1 MNDKFETNIIEDI
14 FILDS
19 KNSYETAL
27 VKQCF
32 DIVNVFVVAIDL
44 NFNIT
49 LLNRKGHELLE
60 LESENILGENFIEL
74 FIPDEKQKETHK
86 LFQKTIK
93 SKQTPSDTVK
103 YQLRSSSNDIR
114 IIEARNIPI
123 CDKTNSVLGILI
135 SGEDVTDYIQ
145 NQHKLQHNLNLY
157 RILARNIPDINL
169 YLFDQ
174 NKRFIIAEGIEM
186 KNNDF
191 ESSDFENKQL
201 SEVNS
206 KALQKIWTPFFD
218 SAISGKDI
226 SAEYKFNNYYY
237 LIWVI
242 PFKNPDNK
250 TISGIA
256 ITQNI
261 TDDKRTEEKLK
272 RAKETAE
279 KANQAKSDFLAKVSH
294 EIRTPLNAILGF
306 TEQLQQTQL
315 NSKQS
320 DYVKI
325 IDKSSEH
332 LLSLI
337 NDILILSKIEA
348 RQINFEKSP
357 FKIKHTVKYVYN
369 ALLGTA
375 KDKGLN
381 FSFNIDP
388 KLDQIIL
395 GDSFRLRQILINILS
410 NAVKFTNTGY
420 VEIRCFLHKE
430 SKNEIKVRFDIID
443 TGIGI
448 KPDDLQTIFEQFKQ
462 GDSGITQK
470 YGGTGLG
477 LTICK
482 NLIDMLGGSLSVS
495 SQENI
500 GTTFSFTIPYAKG
513 RKTDFVSNDLGKIDP
528 NKLKNKKVLLVDDD
542 SVNRLLGKIIL
553 EKIECDFDIAING
566 KDAITCLDEKKYDIV
581 LLDIHMP
588 DISGIDVTKYF
599 RQKKN
604 NKSTKIVAVTAAV
617 MKDDIKKYYNAGIN
631 DFLIKPYKEIHLFN
645 KMCEVLKIKKAPF
658 PKPAAEIIL
667 KEEIHPK
674 LYNLSEL
681 KKMTG
686 NNNALIAK
694 MLSTFIKNSKTALQ
708 KFNSALVTK
717 DSNLIG
723 ETAHKILPSF
733 RHLDVYY
740 IVKRLIELKEISR
753 KEADFN
759 VLGNATEKVIQAI
772 EKLLKELKTELQHFK
787 KID

>member
-1 MNDKFETNIIEDI
+1 
-14 FILDS
+14 
-19 KNSYETAL
+19 
-27 VKQCF
+27 
-32 DIVNVFVVAIDL
+32 
-44 NFNIT
+44 
-49 LLNRKGHELLE
+49 
-60 LESENILGENFIEL
+60 
-74 FIPDEKQKETHK
+74 
-86 LFQKTIK
+86 
-93 SKQTPSDTVK
+93 
-103 YQLRSSSNDIR
+103 
-114 IIEARNIPI
+114 
-123 CDKTNSVLGILI
+123 
-135 SGEDVTDYIQ
+135 
-145 NQHKLQHNLNLY
+145 
-157 RILARNIPDINL
+157 
-169 YLFDQ
+169 
-174 NKRFIIAEGIEM
+174 
-186 KNNDF
+186 
-191 ESSDFENKQL
+191 
-201 SEVNS
+201 
-206 KALQKIWTPFFD
+206 
-218 SAISGKDI
+218 
-226 SAEYKFNNYYY
+226 
-237 LIWVI
+237 
-242 PFKNPDNK
+242 
-250 TISGIA
+250 
-256 ITQNI
+256 
-261 TDDKRTEEKLK
+261 
-272 RAKETAE
+272 
-279 KANQAKSDFLAKVSH
+279 
-294 EIRTPLNAILGF
+294 
-306 TEQLQQTQL
+306 
-315 NSKQS
+315 
-320 DYVKI
+320 
-325 IDKSSEH
+325 
-332 LLSLI
+332 
-337 NDILILSKIEA
+337 
-348 RQINFEKSP
+348 
-357 FKIKHTVKYVYN
+357 
-369 ALLGTA
+369 LGTA

-388 KLDQIIL
+388 KLDKIIL

-420 VEIRCFLHKE
+420 VEIRCFLQKE

-542 SVNRLLGKIIL
+542 GVNRLLGKIIL

-717 DSNLIG
+717 DSNLIA